1 MKQNKPI
8 RILFDACILAQAYY
22 KNGRSAYRGGI
33 YFVAANLLERFVNDK
48 NFDVT
53 LFLQDNRGRQ
63 VLHETPS
70 LNHYKVDNAYFTIKQ
85 NDVNRFI
92 KNPKFNPNDY
102 DMYFGA
108 SMGPHV
114 DFEIQQAHVLYDTIP
129 MMLDFE
135 FYDNGPKWFASYHR
149 QIPSDALGFCI
160 SKSARDDF
168 KKFFPHLEN
177 LIVAPI
183 ATAQEFYPD
192 KDEQKIKQVL
202 KKYSIENN
210 ANEKYLFSLCSVDV
224 PRKQILFQIKC
235 FMEMIKKNNIDD
247 LYFYLGGGN
256 FGKNHEILKRELADL
271 FDEDKVRLLGYVAD
285 EDVNTLYSNSLFFT
299 YVSLYEGFGMPPLE
313 AMSAGVPVVT
323 SNTSALPEVVGD
335 AAITLDPTDK
345 DAIIKAYEAF
355 YFNPEL
361 REECI
366 QKGLERAKMFSWDK
380 MYKIISDKI
389 LEVLNDKTK
398 NSNDLGDNRSR
409 RRLLSETSA

>member
-1 MKQNKPI
+1 MDGSTFAALIEEAEKYVGMPY
-8 RILFDACILAQAYY
+8 RWGGSTPATSFDCSGFVCYTLNESGAASV
-22 KNGRSAYRGGI
+22 GR
-33 YFVAANLLERFVNDK
+33 
-48 NFDVT
+48 T
-53 LFLQDNRGRQ
+53 
-63 VLHETPS
+63 
-70 LNHYKVDNAYFTIKQ
+70 
-85 NDVNRFI
+85 
-92 KNPKFNPNDY
+92 
-102 DMYFGA
+102 
-108 SMGPHV
+108 
-114 DFEIQQAHVLYDTIP
+114 
-129 MMLDFE
+129 
-135 FYDNGPKWFASYHR
+135 
-149 QIPSDALGFCI
+149 
-160 SKSARDDF
+160 
-168 KKFFPHLEN
+168 
-177 LIVAPI
+177 
-183 ATAQEFYPD
+183 TAQGLFNLSTPVAL
-192 KDEQKIKQVL
+192 DEAEPGDL
-202 KKYSIENN
+202 LFFHSTYS
-210 ANEKYLFSLCSVDV
+210 SVNPV
-224 PRKQILFQIKC
+224 THVAI
-235 FMEMIKKNNIDD
+235 
-247 LYFYLGGGN
+247 YLGGGN